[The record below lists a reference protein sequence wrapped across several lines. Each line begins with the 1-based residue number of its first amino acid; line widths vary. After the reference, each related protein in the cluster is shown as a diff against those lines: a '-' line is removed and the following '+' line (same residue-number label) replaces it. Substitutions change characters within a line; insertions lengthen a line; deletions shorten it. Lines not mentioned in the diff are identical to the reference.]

1 MDRLERFT
9 TLHRL
14 LTGRRVPI
22 SKQALM
28 AELEMSESTVKRT
41 IKEMRLYL
49 GAPIN
54 YDHERNGYL
63 YQGESREHFELPG
76 LWFNQDELF
85 ALLTTHML
93 LSGIQPGL
101 LDDYLK
107 PFQKRIEELLPKL
120 VRQVGRH
127 SANQPEKLDFEQ
139 ISKRVR
145 ILQQATRPVDV
156 EQFRQLVGALVRRQR
171 LKILYHG
178 RARDKQTERVISPQ
192 RLIYYRDNWYV
203 DAWCHERDGLRSFSL
218 DRLRPVRYEEGACQ
232 EIPDQEL
239 DAHFGAAYGIF
250 AGAPKAV
257 AHLRFSSQAAKWVA
271 DEHWHPDQTLT
282 VLEDGRCDLTVPYSD
297 ERELML
303 DILKYGPEVE
313 VISPT
318 ELRGRVAERLR
329 RAAEIYARS

>member
-14 LTGRRVPI
+14 LSGRRVPI

-49 GAPIN
+49 DAPIT
-54 YDHERNGYL
+54 YDNQRNGYL
-63 YQGESREHFELPG
+63 YAGESREHFELPG

-107 PFQKRIEELLPKL
+107 PFQKRIETLLPKL
-120 VRQVGRH
+120 VREVGK
-127 SANQPEKLDFEQ
+127 SPKKLDFEQ
-139 ISKRVR
+139 IRKRVR

-178 RARDKQTERVISPQ
+178 RERDKQTERVISPQ
-192 RLIYYRDNWYV
+192 RLIYYRDNWYL
-203 DAWCHERDGLRSFSL
+203 DAWCHERDALRSFSL
-218 DRLRPVRYEEGACQ
+218 DRLRPVRYEDSPCE
-232 EIPDQEL
+232 EVSNEDL
-239 DAHFGAAYGIF
+239 DSHFGDSYGIF
-250 AGAPKAV
+250 AGQPKAT
-257 AHLRFSSQAAKWVA
+257 AYLRFSSEAAKWVA

-297 ERELML
+297 ARELML
-303 DILKYGPEVE
+303 DILKFGPDVE
-313 VISPT
+313 VLGPAS
-318 ELRGRVAERLR
+318 LRKEVVSRLI
-329 RAAEIYARS
+329 RAARQYGES